1 MKTTKKLNVMIAVL
15 MVLSLLLGNALAEEK
30 LYTSDPF
37 KIPADRVEG
46 AGELPEETG
55 SETETEPEGEALPG
69 EAAPGD
75 VTEKPTVEGEP
86 VPEGTVVP
94 EGAEVPEGTV
104 VPEGTEVPEGGE
116 ETPTEGEEGL
126 TGEEIPTEGE
136 EGTTGEDETEPG
148 EEPLPTE
155 ERKVTIT
162 TSRGDYVTDG
172 EPIYLE
178 SHLEGFGGLTVHYQW
193 QVDKNDGEGWQ
204 DVGADRDYHVFVA
217 TRESVMY
224 SWRLIVTVEE

>member
-15 MVLSLLLGNALAEEK
+15 MVLSLLLGSALAEEK

-94 EGAEVPEGTV
+94 EG
-104 VPEGTEVPEGGE
+104 TEVPEGGE
-116 ETPTEGEEGL
+116 EIPAEGEDGL

-136 EGTTGEDETEPG
+136 EGTTGEDETEPV
-148 EEPLPTE
+148 EEPLPAE

-162 TSRGDYVTDG
+162 TSRGEYVTDG

-204 DVGADRDYHVFVA
+204 DVGADRDYHMFVA